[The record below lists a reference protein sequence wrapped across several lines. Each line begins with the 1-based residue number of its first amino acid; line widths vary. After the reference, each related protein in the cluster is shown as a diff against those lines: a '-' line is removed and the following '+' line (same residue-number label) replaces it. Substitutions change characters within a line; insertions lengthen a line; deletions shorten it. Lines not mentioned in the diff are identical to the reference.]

1 MKTYSKEKLE
11 DYQVLGKIL
20 LIHWDHKETPA
31 TEETE
36 SGWGCEEVKV
46 NVSDSRSTMIEKVM
60 FSKYSTGAELAAI
73 NNGGVDKEEY
83 LTFRV
88 LAKKLVTDI

>member
-1 MKTYSKEKLE
+1 
-11 DYQVLGKIL
+11 
-20 LIHWDHKETPA
+20 
-31 TEETE
+31 
-36 SGWGCEEVKV
+36 
-46 NVSDSRSTMIEKVM
+46 MIEKVM